1 LDCGSSFLK
10 SLVQLEIIHD
20 KVRKMDCI
28 ICQLVNEEIEVTK
41 VYEDDLVVAVMDIRP
56 INPGHLFISPKKHV
70 ELVSELDAESGAHI
84 FKIAMKLADTLRRSG
99 LKCEGV
105 NFLLADGEVA
115 GQEIPHVHLHVI
127 PRIRGDGFG
136 LRFGKSYLELPE
148 RKELEQAANSI
159 RIAIE

>member
-1 LDCGSSFLK
+1 
-10 SLVQLEIIHD
+10 
-20 KVRKMDCI
+20 MDCI

-41 VYEDDLVVAVMDIRP
+41 VYEDDLVLAVMDIQP

-70 ELVSELDAESGAHI
+70 EFISELDEELGTHI
-84 FKIAMKLADTLRRSG
+84 FKIAMKLADALRKSG

-105 NFLLADGEVA
+105 NIYLSDGDVA

-136 LRFGKSYLELPE
+136 LRFDESYFQLPKREELD
-148 RKELEQAANSI
+148 QAAI
-159 RIAIE
+159 LIKTVIK

>member
-1 LDCGSSFLK
+1 
-10 SLVQLEIIHD
+10 
-20 KVRKMDCI
+20 MDCI

-41 VYEDDLVVAVMDIRP
+41 VYEDNLVIAVMDIQP

-70 ELVSELDAESGAHI
+70 EFISELDEELGTHI
-84 FKIAMKLADTLRRSG
+84 FKITMKLANALRKSG

-105 NFLLADGEVA
+105 NIYLSDGDIA

-136 LRFGKSYLELPE
+136 LRFDESYFQLPKREELD
-148 RKELEQAANSI
+148 RAAI
-159 RIAIE
+159 LIKTVIK

>member
-1 LDCGSSFLK
+1 
-10 SLVQLEIIHD
+10 
-20 KVRKMDCI
+20 MDCI

-41 VYEDDLVVAVMDIRP
+41 VYEDNLVIAVMDIQP

-70 ELVSELDAESGAHI
+70 EFISELDEELGTHI
-84 FKIAMKLADTLRRSG
+84 FKIAMKLADALRKSG

-105 NFLLADGEVA
+105 NIYLSDGDIA

-136 LRFGKSYLELPE
+136 LRFDESYFQLPKREELD
-148 RKELEQAANSI
+148 RAAI
-159 RIAIE
+159 LIKTVIK